1 MRPKGWR
8 LDLDKLR
15 FKIKACN
22 KSLEQLGT
30 GNVVE
35 FPLLAILQITTVH
48 FSPFQAWINC
58 QKPNGLLRK
67 KSDKTITMV
76 SSEPTAYD

>member
-48 FSPFQAWINC
+48 FSPFQA
-58 QKPNGLLRK
+58 
-67 KSDKTITMV
+67 
-76 SSEPTAYD
+76 

>member
-1 MRPKGWR
+1 M
-8 LDLDKLR
+8 
-15 FKIKACN
+15 
-22 KSLEQLGT
+22 SLEHLRK

-48 FSPFQAWINC
+48 FSPFQAWTEC
-58 QKPNGLLRK
+58 QKPDGFLRN

-76 SSEPTAYD
+76 SSDLTADD